1 MTQGCFFV
9 SKLTIPISL
18 KASLMTFLISF
29 GGFSI
34 HMQVFSILS
43 DYKIKY
49 KDYFLARTIHGII
62 ASSLIYFI
70 LTIS

>member
-1 MTQGCFFV
+1 
-9 SKLTIPISL
+9 
-18 KASLMTFLISF
+18 MTFLISF

-49 KDYFLARTIHGII
+49 LPYLITRIMHGLIS
-62 ASSLIYFI
+62 ASLVYLILNFK
-70 LTIS
+70 L